1 MATTGRRSSMKSRK
15 SSVLSMRSKFS
26 VKEKEVTED
35 VVGLYDVLSAM
46 AESVVFTQSYFEV
59 PFVPDRITETSY
71 FRPKKPPREIFYRT
85 TSLFVTSV
93 PPPPERKRCN
103 CQINCKPPGL
113 FAMYRCL
120 SCGLFDT
127 TGVCLFCNECFQYTH
142 PW

>member
-1 MATTGRRSSMKSRK
+1 
-15 SSVLSMRSKFS
+15 MRSKLS

-35 VVGLYDVLSAM
+35 VVGVYDVLAAM

-93 PPPPERKRCN
+93 PPPAERKR
-103 CQINCKPPGL
+103 
-113 FAMYRCL
+113 L
-120 SCGLFDT
+120 SNQLQTSGS
-127 TGVCLFCNECFQYTH
+127 VCFVSLSEL
-142 PW
+142 WIV